1 MIRSSFFSIYLFFQN
16 YSLTTK
22 NHSSDGG
29 TSAGSLAFS
38 KPVPAQT
45 LNPITPVNPS
55 NQVHAIHDLLVW
67 YEIFELSPNGE

>member
-1 MIRSSFFSIYLFFQN
+1 MLWNDRIFSALPSN
-16 YSLTTK
+16 RA
-22 NHSSDGG
+22 
-29 TSAGSLAFS
+29 SAASLAFS

-45 LNPITPVNPS
+45 LNPMTAVNPS

>member
-1 MIRSSFFSIYLFFQN
+1 MEQFGFSLSTGNRSSGALAASV
-16 YSLTTK
+16 
-22 NHSSDGG
+22 
-29 TSAGSLAFS
+29 AFS

-45 LNPITPVNPS
+45 LNPMTPINPS